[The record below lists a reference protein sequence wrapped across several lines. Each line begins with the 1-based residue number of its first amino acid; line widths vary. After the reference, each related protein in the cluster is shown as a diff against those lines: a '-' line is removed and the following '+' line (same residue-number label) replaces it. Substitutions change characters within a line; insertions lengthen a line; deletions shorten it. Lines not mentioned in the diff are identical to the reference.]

1 MGPLTAYVDYTA
13 ASTDT
18 DGNEAADH
26 YAWAPGVSYNYGPG
40 WFYAE
45 YVTAKNGIANG
56 DVSDDI
62 DADGNQDRTSSTLYL
77 TVDYYF

>member
-1 MGPLTAYVDYTA
+1 MEWVLTAYVDYTG

-40 WFYAE
+40 WFYVE
-45 YVTAKNGIANG
+45 YLNSKNGITDG
-56 DVSDDI
+56 DVTG
-62 DADGNQDRTSSTLYL
+62 DGSKYSALYL